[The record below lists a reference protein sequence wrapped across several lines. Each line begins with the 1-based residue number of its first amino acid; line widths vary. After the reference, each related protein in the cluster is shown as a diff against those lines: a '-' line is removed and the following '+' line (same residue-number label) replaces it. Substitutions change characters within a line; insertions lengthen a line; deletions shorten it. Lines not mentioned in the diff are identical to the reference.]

1 MALSAQVWAMN
12 ADVMI
17 TIVFVAEVFLFALVA
32 GVLIARHVGQAKRE
46 AVGERGTEPRE
57 TEAIR
62 RPRPPAT
69 ANELTAADSSE
80 LVGSRAHRALRR
92 VRS

>member
-1 MALSAQVWAMN
+1 MDP
-12 ADVMI
+12 DVMI
-17 TIVFVAEVFLFALVA
+17 TIVFCVEVLLFALVA

-69 ANELTAADSSE
+69 ANELTAGDAE
-80 LVGSRAHRALRR
+80 LVGGRASRALRDVLR
-92 VRS
+92 